1 MRILSCFGTVFRK
14 LKLPLVSAALS
25 VAAVT
30 FPMSN
35 AYAEIFETHFF
46 TLDLGN
52 TWHIQGRPQNMP
64 HSVQV
69 NIINPAVRSSV
80 NIVVGSGQIHPNK
93 LLMDLRNTLVA
104 QHARV
109 SPIERDGDLLYFE
122 FMLNGIKGYSCSGTN
137 GRDVSNIT
145 ILGKPEIAFR
155 MLDTLKPKDKRLF
168 PPINM

>member
-1 MRILSCFGTVFRK
+1 MRTYSWFSFVISK
-14 LKLPLVSAALS
+14 LKVPLVSAMLC

-30 FPMSN
+30 FPMSS
-35 AYAEIFETHFF
+35 AYAQVFKTHFF

-69 NIINPAVRSSV
+69 NIINPGVRSSV

-93 LLMDLRNTLVA
+93 LLMDLRSTLVA

-122 FMLNGIKGYSCSGTN
+122 FMLNGIKGYSCAATN

-155 MLDTLKPKDKRLF
+155 MLDTMKPKDKRLF